1 MENINNDKKIELLEF
16 VKYKTLDEIILG
28 SYKITRTASLYNT
41 RSLDNTLSIISDNIM
56 YNHSQNV
63 VHISFIFKNTIIGS
77 LAYNVI

>member
-1 MENINNDKKIELLEF
+1 MENIDNNKKIELLEF

-63 VHISFIFKNTIIGS
+63 VHIIFIFKNTMIGS